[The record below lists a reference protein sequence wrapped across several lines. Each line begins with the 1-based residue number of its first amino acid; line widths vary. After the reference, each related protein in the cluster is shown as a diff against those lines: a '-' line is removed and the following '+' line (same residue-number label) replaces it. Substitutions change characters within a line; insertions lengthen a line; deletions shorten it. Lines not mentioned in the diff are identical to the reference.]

1 MASEKTKAEVTK
13 AESVNPADVTK
24 QVADMPEAETVNLSD
39 LKQQLDA
46 MKAELEQAKAESA
59 KLAAEVK
66 ASVSGELTEEQ
77 KKAIEKRK
85 AYWNE
90 LVKVKLFRDN
100 NKYKDDVFVSV
111 NGENCVI
118 KRGVEVFIKR
128 KFADVLDKS
137 DLQDYETS
145 LLIEK
150 KANEFAKSE
159 L

>member
-1 MASEKTKAEVTK
+1 MATKPETTAEATK
-13 AESVNPADVTK
+13 PESIDLADVAK
-24 QVADMPEAETVNLSD
+24 QVEEMLENARKEAEKIVA
-39 LKQQLDA
+39 DA
-46 MKAELEQAKAESA
+46 
-59 KLAAEVK
+59 K
-66 ASVSGELTEEQ
+66 ASVSGELTEDQ
-77 KKAIEKRK
+77 KKANEERK

-90 LVKVKLFRDN
+90 PVKVKLFRDN

-111 NGENCVI
+111 NGENCQI
-118 KRGVEVFIKR
+118 KRGQEVEIKR

-150 KANEFAKSE
+150 KSNEFAKSE

>member
-1 MASEKTKAEVTK
+1 MATEKAKG
-13 AESVNPADVTK
+13 ESINLADVTK
-24 QVADMPEAETVNLSD
+24 QVEAML
-39 LKQQLDA
+39 A
-46 MKAELEQAKAESA
+46 QAKAE
-59 KLAAEVK
+59 AEKIVADAK

-77 KKAIEKRK
+77 KKANEQRK
-85 AYWNE
+85 EYWNE
-90 LVKVKLFRDN
+90 SVKVKLFRDN

-118 KRGVEVFIKR
+118 KRGIDVEIKR
-128 KFADVLDKS
+128 KFAAVLYNS

-150 KANEFAKSE
+150 KSNEFAKSE

>member
-1 MASEKTKAEVTK
+1 MAKETKAEAVVSTAEETK
-13 AESVNPADVTK
+13 AESINLADVTA
-24 QVADMPEAETVNLSD
+24 QVQEMLANARAEAERIVADA
-39 LKQQLDA
+39 
-46 MKAELEQAKAESA
+46 
-59 KLAAEVK
+59 K
-66 ASVSGELTEEQ
+66 ASVSGGLTEEQ
-77 KKAIEKRK
+77 KKANEERQ

-118 KRGVEVFIKR
+118 KRGIEVEIKR
-128 KFADVLDKS
+128 KFAAVLESS

-145 LLIEK
+145 MLIEK
-150 KANEFAKSE
+150 KSGEFAKSE